1 MIPRPR
7 AQANELVIRIA
18 ACGRPGSFGQAV
30 TGLGTP
36 HGRRRQ
42 VVKPAQRGAAL
53 LMAMLIV
60 ALVATFASAAM
71 WQQWRSVEVEQAE
84 RARVQSAWV
93 LTGALDWARLILR
106 EDARSG
112 GADHLAEPW
121 AVPLEESRL
130 SSFLAA
136 DKANTA
142 DAADT
147 MNAFLSGQITD
158 LQSLLNVN
166 NLVEEGQISEPGLR
180 SFSRL
185 FETLSLPPAQLGLL
199 VENLRFAADTS
210 PDNRS
215 AVMAP
220 LMPQRVEQLVWLGLP
235 VQTVAVLQPY
245 VTVLPGRTPVNLN
258 TASAQV
264 IAAAVSGLSLADA
277 QRLVSQRVSAPFR
290 SINDASKLVP
300 GHEAAFTEGGVGV
313 ASRFFE
319 VRGRLR
325 LDQMVVE
332 ERSVLRRDGLDVK
345 TLQRER
351 GVLGA
356 TAQSTAVKR

>member
-1 MIPRPR
+1 
-7 AQANELVIRIA
+7 
-18 ACGRPGSFGQAV
+18 
-30 TGLGTP
+30 
-36 HGRRRQ
+36 
-42 VVKPAQRGAAL
+42 VKPAQRGAAI
-53 LMAMLIV
+53 LMAMLTV

-121 AVPLEESRL
+121 AMPLEESRL

-142 DAADT
+142 DTADT
-147 MNAFLSGQITD
+147 MNTFLSGQITD

-166 NLVEEGQISEPGLR
+166 NLVEDGKISEPGLR

-185 FETLSLPPAQLGLL
+185 FEALSLPPAQLGLL
-199 VENLRFAADTS
+199 VENLRLADTS

-215 AVMAP
+215 AVMAS

-245 VTVLPGRTPVNLN
+245 ITVLPGRTTVNLN
-258 TASAQV
+258 TANAQV

-290 SINDASKLVP
+290 SVSDASNLVP

-325 LDQMVVE
+325 LDQTVVE

-345 TLQRER
+345 TLQRAR
-351 GVLGA
+351 GVLGT